1 MALQQ
6 IGLTLSTQDW
16 KNMADRIT
24 SVLNSFS
31 FEEILK
37 FYINPSV
44 PSYDLREELNC
55 SESDTDYY
63 DETFACKHFEL
74 PLEFQKFNSTDI
86 RITLDIQLEDIFMKK
101 NSQGSISKKFRWKS
115 KKGNICFPN

>member
-1 MALQQ
+1 MTQIEKNNFINFLNKIFQGSVDSMALQQ

-44 PSYDLREELNC
+44 PSYDIREEELNC

-74 PLEFQKFNSTDI
+74 PLEFQNLI
-86 RITLDIQLEDIFMKK
+86 RLILELL
-101 NSQGSISKKFRWKS
+101 
-115 KKGNICFPN
+115 